1 MTFLVNEALLGNL
14 TPVASAVAMTTVNRN
29 GKKVNIARRCNVTGS
44 MSVFLVFLFLL
55 VFVSAQ
61 EAQTPQ
67 VVYVPVSATPSP
79 QPQFVTVPQYSG
91 NTLIGYYYIPAD
103 ALTTAP
109 PSAPPSSRPVA
120 SSLPVSPQEG
130 STVPRP
136 TTTLVPNVAMTTPKA
151 LKNLNLFA
159 KNYKPGFVF
168 ATGKAPP
175 GSSPRPPLAPPVV
188 QKGPPL
194 DTITSPAPG
203 RKLKATAP
211 RKKGAKT
218 SQRCSTGKPKTG
230 NPKTGKPKTGNPKGT
245 SKNQNGLDDF
255 FLDDGEFTTASV
267 YTTSEAAGS
276 KELFVAMFRFDERTE
291 LARVKSLVTGSLTPM
306 FNELCR
312 NGLAKLVVYRGGEK
326 CTKE

>member
-1 MTFLVNEALLGNL
+1 MQCD
-14 TPVASAVAMTTVNRN
+14 RD
-29 GKKVNIARRCNVTGS
+29 S
-44 MSVFLVFLFLL
+44 MSVFLVFFFLL
-55 VFVSAQ
+55 LVIVSAQ
-61 EAQTPQ
+61 EPQTPQ
-67 VVYVPVSATPSP
+67 VVYVPVSATP

-103 ALTTAP
+103 AL
-109 PSAPPSSRPVA
+109 SATPSSQPVA
-120 SSLPVSPQEG
+120 SSLPFSPQEA

-168 ATGKAPP
+168 ATGKAP

-194 DTITSPAPG
+194 DTITSSAPG
-203 RKLKATAP
+203 RKSKANAP

-218 SQRCSTGKPKTG
+218 TQKCSTGKPKTG
-230 NPKTGKPKTGNPKGT
+230 NTKSGKSKTGNPKST
-245 SKNQNGLDDF
+245 SKNQNGLDEF
-255 FLDDGEFTTASV
+255 FLNDGEFTTASV
-267 YTTSEAAGS
+267 STASAAAGS

-326 CTKE
+326 CTKQ